1 MFIGLRRWFWEPVK
15 PVKTLATNLSLIPKP
30 TWYKKSKGSSGCL
43 LTFIG
48 RGMHVPSK
56 ISTGCFIFNNKE
68 RMLKHYLFDLQ
79 YSSKN
84 PGIMACIYNP
94 RDREVKTGG
103 PVGFTSH
110 SA

>member
-1 MFIGLRRWFWEPVK
+1 MFTGLRRWFWEPVK

-56 ISTGCFIFNNKE
+56 NK
-68 RMLKHYLFDLQ
+68 YWVF
-79 YSSKN
+79 Y
-84 PGIMACIYNP
+84 
-94 RDREVKTGG
+94 
-103 PVGFTSH
+103 F
-110 SA
+110 